1 MRKYYKIAF
10 CGLGSIGKR
19 HLRNTVKYLKENG
32 YHYQIDA
39 IRSDLGHALESDV
52 EMHISK
58 QYDYN
63 DCIPEDYDIIFVT
76 NPTSMHRDT
85 INKYKKCTR
94 SMFIEKPIVDTDL
107 SAFEDMPNELICY
120 VACPLRYTKVLQ
132 YIKKNIDCEKAYSVR
147 AICSTYL
154 PNWHPNDD
162 YRKLYSAHRSMGGGV
177 SIDLIHEWDYLV
189 WLFGKPNKITSI
201 CEKVS
206 ELEIDSDD
214 IAVYIGQSDS
224 RIYELHLDYFGKVET
239 RELEIH
245 FPKQRIQVDIR
256 NGIIRFSD
264 EQKELSLQEERD
276 GYQLREIAHF
286 FEIIEG
292 RCENDNTIENAMEML
307 KIAMMK

>member
-39 IRSDLGHALESDV
+39 IRSDLGHALESAV

-107 SAFEDMPNELICY
+107 SAFGDMPNELICY

-132 YIKKNIDCEKAYSVR
+132 YIKKNIDCEVINYGIKQ
-147 AICSTYL
+147 
-154 PNWHPNDD
+154 W
-162 YRKLYSAHRSMGGGV
+162 M
-177 SIDLIHEWDYLV
+177 
-189 WLFGKPNKITSI
+189 
-201 CEKVS
+201 
-206 ELEIDSDD
+206 
-214 IAVYIGQSDS
+214 VYHI
-224 RIYELHLDYFGKVET
+224 
-239 RELEIH
+239 
-245 FPKQRIQVDIR
+245 
-256 NGIIRFSD
+256 
-264 EQKELSLQEERD
+264 
-276 GYQLREIAHF
+276 
-286 FEIIEG
+286 
-292 RCENDNTIENAMEML
+292 
-307 KIAMMK
+307 